1 MTDGLDLVTIFFK
14 KAADVWYDENKVMQ
28 TGASLFNNM
37 ADGMGI
43 PVCRMFSGG
52 TQEASEGIVKMFA
65 IDPSYSTSNYGIGS
79 GYDYRGALLIELM
92 LPSGAYGADAWKE
105 RKRYAQILQYCIEQA
120 FTDPEPCIARFLI
133 ESISIDYMTQGD
145 GKFDIFHTIK
155 EVTNKKLTAR
165 VDVTALAW
173 TGE

>member
-37 ADGMGI
+37 ADGLGI
-43 PVCRMFSGG
+43 PICTMFSGG

-65 IDPSYSTSNYGIGS
+65 IDPSYSISDYGTGGS
-79 GYDYRGALLIELM
+79 LDYRGALLIELM

-105 RKRYAQILQYCIEQA
+105 RKCYMQILQYCIEQA
-120 FTDPEPCIARFLI
+120 FTDPEPCISRFLI
-133 ESISIDYMTQGD
+133 ESVSIDYMTQGD

-165 VDVTALAW
+165 VDVKALAW